1 MKKYLT
7 AVFAVLLALSLFSCS
22 ASPTAIKV
30 GSNSVDASE
39 YAYYLNYNRLNL
51 DTQSTGTL
59 VLNNDELLSQAR
71 ENAKEHII
79 TAEIVRIKCK
89 ELGLDLSDEQKS
101 QIEETK
107 DDLID
112 SFGGLSGYLD
122 YLKSNYLTDRLY
134 DKLQEN
140 NYYYSMLYEYISAS
154 PDSGMNT
161 DQELR
166 QYFSENYI
174 KVKYIR
180 FNTSDETGSLL
191 PEEEL
196 KALLE
201 TATSVL
207 AQINKGELT
216 FDAAMSQYNDENA
229 TADNTSGIVVSAQD
243 GTAIEYITDA
253 FALPDGQAGGVYTY
267 SDGYYILLRQPVD
280 AGYYDENREQIVRTA
295 SDWAFN
301 NYIASAKSS
310 LTITVNKVCQKIN
323 FDNLKDYIK

>member
-7 AVFAVLLALSLFSCS
+7 ALFAVLLALSLFSCS

-30 GSNSVDASE
+30 GSSKVDASE

-51 DTQSTGTL
+51 DSQSTGTL
-59 VLNNDELLSQAR
+59 VLNEDELLAQAR
-71 ENAKEHII
+71 EKAKEHII
-79 TAEIVRIKCK
+79 TAEIVRMKCK
-89 ELGLDLSDEQKS
+89 ELDLKLSDEQKS
-101 QIEETK
+101 QIKEAK
-107 DDLID
+107 DDMID

-140 NYYYSMLYEYISAS
+140 SYYYSMLYEYIAAN
-154 PDSGMNT
+154 PDSGIST

-180 FNTSDETGSLL
+180 FNTTDETGSPL

-196 KALLE
+196 KGLLE
-201 TATSVL
+201 TANSVL
-207 AQINKGELT
+207 TQINKGDLT
-216 FDAAMSQYNDENA
+216 FDAAMSQYNDVNAISENA
-229 TADNTSGIVVSAQD
+229 SGIVVSAQD

-253 FALPDGQAGGVYTY
+253 FALTDGQCGGVYTY

-280 AGYYDENREQIVRTA
+280 AGYYDENREQIVHTA

-301 NYIASAKSS
+301 NYVASAKAS

-323 FDNLKDYIK
+323 FENLKDYVK